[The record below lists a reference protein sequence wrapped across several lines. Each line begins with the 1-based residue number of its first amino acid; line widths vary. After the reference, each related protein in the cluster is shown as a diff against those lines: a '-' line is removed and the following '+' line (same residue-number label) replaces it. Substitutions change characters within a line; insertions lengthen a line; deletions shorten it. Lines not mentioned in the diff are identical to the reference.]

1 MGFAPTWLRR
11 VSPLLHMITLTT
23 GLGLR
28 IVVEA
33 YKLLDKVTKCG
44 SITWLKLTNGDA
56 PRRSAPLRILSYPV
70 RSAECCTSNVTS
82 CRGGSR
88 RKFLELAPEMY
99 RLSSASCATTTDN
112 LHCHNNVNSISPLP
126 SYRITLCNVISCICG
141 KTGGCEKLGADPA
154 APATVPAHGQ
164 NGVCGLWHHP
174 LARSFAV
181 FSAILP
187 SPDILYVSKNLEH
200 FRFLNNSV
208 RHHPIL
214 IRFGAEYLE
223 NAYWI
228 FHLTYFLIS
237 YSDQRSQ
244 WSILKSDSN
253 VS

>member
-1 MGFAPTWLRR
+1 MRPADP
-11 VSPLLHMITLTT
+11 P
-23 GLGLR
+23 
-28 IVVEA
+28 
-33 YKLLDKVTKCG
+33 
-44 SITWLKLTNGDA
+44 
-56 PRRSAPLRILSYPV
+56 RSAFCRIPCAVQSVVLPMLPPAGAVLGENFWSWPLKCIDCRAPV
-70 RSAECCTSNVTS
+70 AQQLPTTCIATIMLIQYHHC
-82 CRGGSR
+82 
-88 RKFLELAPEMY
+88 LLIELHSVMWLAVSVAKLGAA
-99 RLSSASCATTTDN
+99 R
-112 LHCHNNVNSISPLP
+112 
-126 SYRITLCNVISCICG
+126 
-141 KTGGCEKLGADPA
+141 KLGADPA